1 MLRATNTYVEE
12 YVTTHWSMKQNKPM
26 SRWTAFHTFVLLWR
40 FVESEVLKTK
50 NNAKYRKKNWKA
62 GR

>member
-26 SRWTAFHTFVLLWR
+26 SKWIALHNFVLLWR
-40 FVESEVLKTK
+40 FVESEVLEIKKKTE
-50 NNAKYRKKNWKA
+50 
-62 GR
+62 